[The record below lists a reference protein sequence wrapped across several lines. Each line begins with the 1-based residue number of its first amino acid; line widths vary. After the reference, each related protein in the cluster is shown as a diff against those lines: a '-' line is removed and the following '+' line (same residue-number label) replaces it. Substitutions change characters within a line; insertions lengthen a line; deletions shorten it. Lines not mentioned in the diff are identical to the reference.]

1 MAESLSEGLAAL
13 LERPVDAPTR
23 RRAALHVLDWAGCAL
38 LGATAGAGRV
48 LLGYGRAQ
56 APGPSAA
63 IGCGRR
69 EAGAAAFV
77 NGGLANLFEMDDLHR
92 LAIVHP
98 GPVVV
103 PAALALAERE
113 EVDGGAFLDAVV
125 RGYEAAIRIGGA
137 LGRDHYEFWYNT
149 STCGVFGAAAACADL
164 LGLDREA
171 TVDALGQ
178 AGGQASG
185 LWQCRLE
192 PTMSKQL
199 YTARA
204 AQSGLIAADLAGH
217 GLKGARRI
225 LEGELGFFAATSPE
239 AKPGTVV
246 AAPGSAWNIW
256 ATSMK
261 PWPACR
267 HAHPAIEAALELR
280 EGLDLAALDGIE
292 VTTYREAIG
301 FCDQPEPVT
310 AHDARFSLQHCVAVT
325 LLDGPPGLAAFA
337 PEVIAR
343 ADVAALRQRIRV
355 GEDDEFSDAFPRR
368 YGAQVAVLVDG
379 RRRQAVVRAVKGDPE
394 NRMSEEETVA
404 KARTQMA
411 AAGLADDAI
420 ETLVTAIAALPDG
433 GQPADVGALLAAARP
448 SV

>member
-1 MAESLSEGLAAL
+1 VAGAESLSEGLAAL
-13 LERPVDAPTR
+13 LARPVDADTR

-38 LGATAGAGRV
+38 LGATAEAGRV
-48 LLGYGRAQ
+48 LLSYGRAQ
-56 APGPSAA
+56 APGPSAV
-63 IGCGRR
+63 IGSARR
-69 EAGAAAFV
+69 EAGVAAFV

-92 LAIVHP
+92 LSIVHP

-113 EVDGGAFLDAVV
+113 GVGGDAFLDAVV
-125 RGYEAAIRIGGA
+125 RGYEAAIRIGSA
-137 LGRDHYEFWYNT
+137 LGQDHYEYWYNT

-164 LGLDREA
+164 LGLDRAA

-204 AQSGLIAADLAGH
+204 AQSGLLAADLAGH
-217 GLKGARRI
+217 GLKGAKHI
-225 LEGELGFFAATSPE
+225 LEGEKGFFAATSPE
-239 AKPGTVV
+239 AEPGSVL
-246 AAPGSAWNIW
+246 AAPDEPWNMW
-256 ATSMK
+256 ATSLK

-280 EGLDLAALDGIE
+280 EGLDMAALEGIE
-292 VTTYREAIG
+292 VTTYRQAIG
-301 FCDQPEPVT
+301 FCDNPEPVT

-325 LLDGPPGLAAFA
+325 LLDGAPGLDAFA
-337 PEVIAR
+337 PEAIGR
-343 ADVAALRQRIRV
+343 ADVAALRQRVRLV
-355 GEDDEFSDAFPRR
+355 EDAEYSAAFPRR
-368 YGAQVAVLVDG
+368 NGAQVAVEANG
-379 RRRQAVVRAVKGDPE
+379 TRREAAIRAVKGDPE
-394 NRMSEEETVA
+394 NPMSEAETKA

-411 AAGLADDAI
+411 AAGLSEDAI
-420 ETLVTAIAALPDG
+420 EALVKAIEALPDG
-433 GQPADVGALLAAARP
+433 GKPSDVGALLA
-448 SV
+448 